1 MFHHLTAVL
10 SDDSGQGLVE
20 YGLILTF
27 VSIVAI
33 AALTG
38 LGTAIKT
45 TLTTVTGDL

>member
-1 MFHHLTAVL
+1 M
-10 SDDSGQGLVE
+10 SDDAGQGLVE

-27 VSIVAI
+27 VSIVCI

>member
-1 MFHHLTAVL
+1 MFENVITVIK
-10 SDDSGQGLVE
+10 DDSGQGLVE

-27 VSIVAI
+27 VSIVCI

>member
-1 MFHHLTAVL
+1 MLKNINAVL
-10 SDDSGQGLVE
+10 SDESGQGLVE

-45 TLTTVTGDL
+45 TLTTVTTSL